1 MRLLLN
7 FLGMVLLVSLAKKI
21 LQFLLDKKQGSLA
34 LSSTDDKISSAEQ
47 GGIGDLFLAAILI
60 TGCCYIHINYNGE
73 QPPDSNKVEV
83 QSEVHAQTIG
93 RASKTYHLK

>member
-34 LSSTDDKISSAEQ
+34 ITNADERIKPVEQ
-47 GGIGDLFLAAILI
+47 GGVGDLFLAAILI
-60 TGCCYIHINYNGE
+60 TGCWYIHINYNGE
-73 QPPDSNKVEV
+73 QPPDNKIEV
-83 QSEVHAQTIG
+83 QSKVQAQTIG